1 MRKGKDF
8 ARTAL
13 IIALSMSALSGLVV
27 YLLSPDLEVNL
38 NEVLMVVG
46 VILVVGFALFLA
58 FRRMRDIKSD
68 LPAEDEFSKKI
79 MRRAGATSYYVSLYL
94 WLALMMFEEIIAL
107 ERSSLIGAGIM
118 GMALIFALSWIYHR
132 YIRTAH
138 D

>member
-1 MRKGKDF
+1 M
-8 ARTAL
+8 